1 MEKSVEKYIYKANK
15 KFNFL
20 KNSYNRDES
29 KKGLFE
35 DYSDGIS
42 RLNDEELKTA
52 DNILMNLAEQNEKE
66 WN

>member
-1 MEKSVEKYIYKANK
+1 M
-15 KFNFL
+15 

-42 RLNDEELKTA
+42 RLNDEELKMA
-52 DNILMNLAEQNEKE
+52 DNVLMNLAEQNEKE
-66 WN
+66 SN